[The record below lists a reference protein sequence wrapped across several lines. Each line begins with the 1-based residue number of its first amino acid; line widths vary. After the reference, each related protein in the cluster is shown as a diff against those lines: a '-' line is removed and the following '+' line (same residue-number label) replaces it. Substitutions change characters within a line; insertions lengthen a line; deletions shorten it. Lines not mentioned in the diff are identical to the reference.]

1 MTVKWFTDEI
11 STCSELTVDQLLIG
25 EGGMWVG
32 PFGIDGVKPNCW
44 NCCWSGSMFGVMLKG
59 MGC

>member
-25 EGGMWVG
+25 EGGCGWG
-32 PFGIDGVKPNCW
+32 HLA
-44 NCCWSGSMFGVMLKG
+44 STE
-59 MGC
+59 